1 MLTEGDLYW
10 MINKFKEHIPK
21 IREIVSSNT
30 EYNLVKSINLRVFN
44 KERVTTLIPHTGKY
58 TYHSVVDILEN
69 YDRDIAKDVLNLWDL
84 FMNSYVVIDKIHL
97 NDITLDFSVLFD
109 KNKIV
114 LTIDHIVQLE
124 KELKR

>member
-10 MINKFKEHIPK
+10 MINHFKESIPK
-21 IREIVSSNT
+21 IREIVYSNT
-30 EYNLVKSINLRVFN
+30 EYDLVKSINLRVFN
-44 KERVTTLIPHTGKY
+44 KERITILIPHTGKY

-69 YDRDIAKDVLNLWDL
+69 YDRDIAKDVLNIWDL

-97 NDITLDFSVLFD
+97 NDIALDLDILFD
-109 KNKIV
+109 RNIIS
-114 LTIDHIVQLE
+114 LTINNMIQIE

>member
-10 MINKFKEHIPK
+10 MINHFKDNISK
-21 IREIVSSNT
+21 IREIVYSNT
-30 EYNLVKSINLRVFN
+30 EYDLVKSINLRVFN

-97 NDITLDFSVLFD
+97 NDITIDFSILLD
-109 KNKIV
+109 RNKIV
-114 LTIDHIVQLE
+114 LTIGNIVQLE
-124 KELKR
+124 KELR